1 MRRRHADCVE
11 DGGEG
16 FRSLGQLGEA
26 VLHEA
31 IPNNQPERNGSP
43 VSYRRSIEECKTVAV
58 SLSQWFAHVIRVQVL
73 LFENRAVLRTTQ
85 KKIARVSRFGS
96 FY

>member
-1 MRRRHADCVE
+1 
-11 DGGEG
+11 
-16 FRSLGQLGEA
+16 
-26 VLHEA
+26 
-31 IPNNQPERNGSP
+31 
-43 VSYRRSIEECKTVAV
+43 V

-96 FY
+96 FYYDVIMS